1 MAESTTRIS
10 SEIDFNR
17 DGKQVGFLRLPH
29 SVHRS
34 AYGWIPIPVACI
46 RNGDGPRVLLM
57 AGNHGDE
64 YEGQIALAA
73 LLRALDAKDVRGRL
87 IFLTSANFPAAMA
100 GTRTS
105 PIDAGNLNRSFPGDT
120 DGGITAQIAW
130 YIEHVLL
137 PQCDYVFD
145 LHSGGSSLMYLP
157 SGLSRRHADATRMA
171 RSLELLQAFGAPVS
185 YVTDAPQGED
195 RTLTAAAA
203 RQGVMHLG
211 TELGGGGTL
220 SIAALR
226 AAEEGVR
233 RALKLVG
240 ALAESVAVTPAPATR
255 LLQVRGSDYFVY
267 APDAGLFEPLVEL
280 GDEVSA
286 GQKAGLIHFHDT
298 PWREPGVAIF
308 QRAGTVLCKRMPCR
322 TERGDCLFHLGT
334 EYTETAPE
342 APSAPSHRA
351 EADGVWQARS
361 VRGD

>member
-1 MAESTTRIS
+1 MTKSTSLIS

-17 DGKQVGFLRLPH
+17 EGKQVGFLRLPH

-46 RNGDGPRVLLM
+46 RNGEGPRVLLM

-64 YEGQIALAA
+64 YEGQIALAT
-73 LLRALDAKDVRGRL
+73 LLRALDVKDVRGRI

-100 GTRTS
+100 GMRTS
-105 PIDAGNLNRSFPGDT
+105 PIDEGNLNRSFPGDPH
-120 DGGITAQIAW
+120 GNVTAQIAW

-145 LHSGGSSLMYLP
+145 LHSGGSSLMYVP
-157 SGLSRRHADATRMA
+157 SGLCRRHADSARMA
-171 RSLELLQAFGAPVS
+171 RSLELLKAFAAPVS

-220 SIAALR
+220 TIAALHTAR
-226 AAEEGVR
+226 EGVR

-240 ALAESVAVTPAPATR
+240 ALAESVPVTPAPATR
-255 LLQVRGSDYFVY
+255 VLQVRGSDYFVY
-267 APDAGLFEPLVEL
+267 APDSGLFEPLVEL
-280 GDEVSA
+280 GDDVTVGQQA
-286 GQKAGLIHFHDT
+286 GIIHFHDT
-298 PWREPGVAIF
+298 PWREPSVVAF
-308 QRAGTVLCKRMPCR
+308 QHAGTVLCKRMPCR

-334 EYTETAPE
+334 PFE
-342 APSAPSHRA
+342 
-351 EADGVWQARS
+351 D
-361 VRGD
+361 